1 MHRDDEG
8 HRAPYVFVNLAAASV
23 AADLYRLEYNCS
35 ER

>member
-8 HRAPYVFVNLAAASV
+8 HRAPYIFVNLAAASV
-23 AADLYRLEYNCS
+23 AADFYRLEYNCS